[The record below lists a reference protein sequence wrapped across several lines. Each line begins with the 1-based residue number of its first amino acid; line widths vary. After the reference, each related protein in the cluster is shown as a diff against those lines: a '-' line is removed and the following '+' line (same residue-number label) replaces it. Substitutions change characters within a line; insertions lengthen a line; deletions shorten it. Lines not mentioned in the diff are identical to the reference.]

1 MRTLLPIGDFSR
13 MTLLSVKALRHYH
26 DLGLLE
32 PAHVD
37 PATGYRFYGPGQVT
51 TAQVIRRF
59 RDLGMPLEGV
69 KAVLEAPDVTSRNE
83 VIVEHLVQME
93 SQLAET
99 QATVASLRA
108 LLERPEAPISVG
120 FRSVPRTSTL
130 AIGEIVSVADLE
142 SWGAK
147 AFEELAA
154 ALRSTGRSRP
164 GRPAPYSPTNSS
176 RM

>member
-1 MRTLLPIGDFSR
+1 MA
-13 MTLLSVKALRHYH
+13 LLSKPPLDR
-26 DLGLLE
+26 E
-32 PAHVD
+32 
-37 PATGYRFYGPGQVT
+37 GY
-51 TAQVIRRF
+51 
-59 RDLGMPLEGV
+59 
-69 KAVLEAPDVTSRNE
+69 
-83 VIVEHLVQME
+83 VEHLVRME

-154 ALRSTGRSRP
+154 ALASTGTELAGPTGALFSDEIFEDEVGEVVAFIPVTGPRAIV
-164 GRPAPYSPTNSS
+164 GRVRRVSPRQWSVRGKGHCAATTSASS
-176 RM
+176 TFPWIALTLP